1 MFNEITT
8 KNPSNLTE
16 DINLHIQEA
25 EQTSNRINSK
35 ESMPR
40 HIEIKSVKTED
51 RKKILIAR
59 EKHTFS
65 VGKEQFEYS
74 RFLTRNYED

>member
-1 MFNEITT
+1 MT
-8 KNPSNLTE
+8 KNPSNLAE

-35 ESMPR
+35 KSMPR

-51 RKKILIAR
+51 RKK
-59 EKHTFS
+59 S
-65 VGKEQFEYS
+65 
-74 RFLTRNYED
+74 